1 MSKGMKINIGNI
13 RYLRYYL
20 KLLFTWYPIILY
32 ILREIHKMTMQKK
45 LEQVNMTQA
54 DSELYHSYLVN
65 VQREIR
71 ELRVILESIEA
82 KNKERIW
89 LKNQSSGDVDDTKL

>member
-1 MSKGMKINIGNI
+1 
-13 RYLRYYL
+13 
-20 KLLFTWYPIILY
+20 
-32 ILREIHKMTMQKK
+32 MQKRR
-45 LEQVNMTQA
+45 EQINMTQA
-54 DSELYHSYLVN
+54 DSEVFRSYLAN

-82 KNKERIW
+82 KNKERVW

>member
-1 MSKGMKINIGNI
+1 MLNKYVNIINEE
-13 RYLRYYL
+13 L
-20 KLLFTWYPIILY
+20 ILY
-32 ILREIHKMTMQKK
+32 LMILYRELHELSMQKRR
-45 LEQVNMTQA
+45 EQVDMTQV
-54 DSELYHSYLVN
+54 DSELFKSYLEN

-82 KNKERIW
+82 KNNERIW

>member
-1 MSKGMKINIGNI
+1 MS
-13 RYLRYYL
+13 
-20 KLLFTWYPIILY
+20 
-32 ILREIHKMTMQKK
+32 MQKRR
-45 LEQVNMTQA
+45 EQVDMTQA
-54 DSELYHSYLVN
+54 DSDLFKSYLAN

-82 KNKERIW
+82 KNNERIW

>member
-1 MSKGMKINIGNI
+1 VH
-13 RYLRYYL
+13 
-20 KLLFTWYPIILY
+20 
-32 ILREIHKMTMQKK
+32 RELHEISMQKRR
-45 LEQVNMTQA
+45 EQVDITQGDA
-54 DSELYHSYLVN
+54 ELLRSYLAN

>member
-1 MSKGMKINIGNI
+1 M
-13 RYLRYYL
+13 
-20 KLLFTWYPIILY
+20 ILY
-32 ILREIHKMTMQKK
+32 RELHELSMQKRR
-45 LEQVNMTQA
+45 EQVDMTQA
-54 DSELYHSYLVN
+54 DSDLFKSYLAN

>member
-1 MSKGMKINIGNI
+1 MS
-13 RYLRYYL
+13 
-20 KLLFTWYPIILY
+20 
-32 ILREIHKMTMQKK
+32 MQKRR
-45 LEQVNMTQA
+45 EQINMTQA
-54 DSELYHSYLVN
+54 DSEKFRSYLAN

-82 KNKERIW
+82 KNKERVW

>member
-1 MSKGMKINIGNI
+1 MLKGMFFLFNKYVNIIKEGLI
-13 RYLRYYL
+13 SYLV
-20 KLLFTWYPIILY
+20 ILN
-32 ILREIHKMTMQKK
+32 RELHELSMQKRR
-45 LEQVNMTQA
+45 EQVDMTQA
-54 DSELYHSYLVN
+54 DSELFKSYLAN

-82 KNKERIW
+82 KNNERIW